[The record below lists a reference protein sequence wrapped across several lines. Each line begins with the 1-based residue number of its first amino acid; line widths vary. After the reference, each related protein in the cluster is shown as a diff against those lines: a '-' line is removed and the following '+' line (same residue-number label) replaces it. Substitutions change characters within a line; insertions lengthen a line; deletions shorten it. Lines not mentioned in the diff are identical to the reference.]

1 MRWVF
6 GLAHEAWGV
15 GCGVWDVGWRAWNQH
30 DACNSG
36 YGNRC
41 SWHHFRAMYGYH
53 SLDAW
58 KRAHAAVLVVLK
70 ALGSPTH
77 PRTYAIFDQIRRA
90 TVSVAANIVEGY
102 ALGTTLLFR
111 KHLRIAHGSAAEAE
125 YLLRVAGE
133 LGYVDADTVRE
144 CEELLGGSMRAIYG
158 LMRKLPRR
166 FEQSGKSHLPHP
178 TSHAV

>member
-1 MRWVF
+1 MWV
-6 GLAHEAWGV
+6 V
-15 GCGVWDVGWRAWNQH
+15 GCGKSILRAWNEYEVR
-30 DACNSG
+30 DSA
-36 YGNRC
+36 YGDPR
-41 SWHHFRAMYGYH
+41 SWLNLRAMYGYH
-53 SLDAW
+53 SLEAW

-102 ALGTTLLFR
+102 ALGTPLLYR

-133 LGYVDADTVRE
+133 LGYVDADTVRK

-158 LMRKLPRR
+158 LIRKPPRR
-166 FEQSGKSHLPHP
+166 FDQSGKSHLPHP